1 MKKITL
7 YLFLMPIVAAI
18 GGCSE
23 KPPTKTKEQVMQEK
37 LQERLDRWYVDL
49 ANNCSNRIIERAAVI
64 VDSTL
69 LADARFRRDTSDLP
83 SIPGRPDRPD
93 FVPPKDSLPIKP
105 IIKTAA
111 DSLD

>member
-1 MKKITL
+1 MKIIAPVVLIFILLAT
-7 YLFLMPIVAAI
+7 A
-18 GGCSE
+18 GCAK

-37 LQERLDRWYVDL
+37 LQERLERWHVDL
-49 ANNCSNRIIERAAVI
+49 ARNCNNRVLERASAI